1 MRRSS
6 SMHSP
11 PRWKEGDVVR
21 FKCANS
27 LNPPGS
33 DRCEEWHFASITD
46 TTPPP
51 PTGPGPTGRWA
62 YEVSTVRGPS
72 IIYPRTDWPGL
83 DGVNVA
89 YKASDDEWNEFALEK
104 VAYTEDAED

>member
-1 MRRSS
+1 
-6 SMHSP
+6 MHSP

-21 FKCANS
+21 FKCADS

-46 TTPPP
+46 AISPF

-62 YEVSTVRGPS
+62 YRVSTESGQDT
-72 IIYPRTDWPGL
+72 IYPRTDWPGL

-89 YKASDDEWNEFALEK
+89 HEASDDEKDEFALRK
-104 VAYTEDAED
+104 VTYTKEGE